1 VYLEVDPAALRRIA
15 SDLSAATDVAQQVHS
30 GTANLESAAAAA
42 GNASVTAAAEHFRST
57 WSYGLNLIVSDAK
70 TLHDML
76 TQAAAAYTRNEDAIA
91 GGFGG

>member
-1 VYLEVDPAALRRIA
+1 VYLEVDPAALTRIA
-15 SDLSAATDVAQQVHS
+15 ADLSAATDVAQQVHS
-30 GTANLESAAAAA
+30 GTATLEGAATAA
-42 GNASVTAAAEHFRST
+42 GNPAVTAAAEHFRST

-91 GGFGG
+91 RGYGG